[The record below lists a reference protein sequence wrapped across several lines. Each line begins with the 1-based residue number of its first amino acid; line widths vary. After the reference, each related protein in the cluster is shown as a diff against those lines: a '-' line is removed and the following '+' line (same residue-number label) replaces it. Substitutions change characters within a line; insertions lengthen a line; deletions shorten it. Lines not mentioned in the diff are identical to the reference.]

1 MMGTNPVPNKKLAI
15 FTATGCRACENAILD
30 IHYQVS
36 SLARYANI
44 VFWPYVSGSQ
54 WRDLDKQERIDVCFF
69 AGAIRSGSDRE
80 AALKLRE
87 KSRIM
92 VACGACA
99 AFGGMPGLVN
109 GSQGSGAGGQS
120 QRTMDN
126 KQQTH
131 EEWKPELPPLET
143 RVSALSQIVKVDYL
157 VPGCPP
163 TQNFLWAAIQS
174 LVCNGQSPARLS
186 FPASRLPDAIAQAIT
201 SGVLPPKG
209 SIFAGEKAV
218 CATCSRVKEEKRFAT
233 YKRPYQAYEESGRC
247 LLEQGLVCQGITTRE
262 GCGGLCTALGQPCRG
277 CFGKAEAVFDP
288 GAKMVSAISSTFD
301 SDDAKEIAALVDNF
315 VDLVGT
321 FYRYTLP
328 TQCALFSTPSKD

>member
-1 MMGTNPVPNKKLAI
+1 MGTNTVPNKKLAI

-36 SLARYANI
+36 SLSRYADI
-44 VFWPYVSGSQ
+44 AFWPYVLGSQ
-54 WRDLDKQERIDVCFF
+54 WRDLEKQESIDVCFF
-69 AGAIRSGSDRE
+69 AGAIRTGSDRE

-87 KSRIM
+87 KSRVM

-109 GSQGSGAGGQS
+109 ISQS

-126 KQQTH
+126 GQQTS
-131 EEWKPELPPLET
+131 EEKKPALPPLEP
-143 RVSALSQIVKVDYL
+143 RVLGLSQIVKVDYF

-163 TQNFLWAAIQS
+163 PQNFLWAAIQS

-186 FPASRLPDAIAQAIT
+186 FSAARLPEAIGQAIT
-201 SGVLPPKG
+201 SGILPPKG
-209 SIFAGEKAV
+209 SMFAGEKAV
-218 CATCSRVKEEKRFAT
+218 CATCSRVKEEKRFDA
-233 YKRPYQAYEESGRC
+233 YKRPYQAYEASGRC

-262 GCGGLCTALGQPCRG
+262 GCGGLCTAMGQPCRG
-277 CFGKAEAVFDP
+277 CFGKAEAIFDP
-288 GAKMVSAISSTFD
+288 GAKMVSAMSSTFD
-301 SDDAKEIAALVDNF
+301 SDDEQEIAALVDDF
-315 VDLVGT
+315 VDLMGT

>member
-1 MMGTNPVPNKKLAI
+1 MPNKKLAI

-36 SLARYANI
+36 SLARCADI
-44 VFWPYVSGSQ
+44 AFWPYVLGSQ
-54 WRDLDKQERIDVCFF
+54 WRDLEKQESIDVCFF
-69 AGAIRSGSDRE
+69 AGAIRTSSDRE

-109 GSQGSGAGGQS
+109 ISQSSVVSGQS

-126 KQQTH
+126 KQQTN
-131 EEWKPELPPLET
+131 EEEKPELPPLES
-143 RVSALSQIVKVDYL
+143 RVLGLPQIVKVDYL

-174 LVCNGQSPARLS
+174 LVCEAESPARLS
-186 FPASRLPDAIAQAIT
+186 FAASRLPETIGRAIT
-201 SGVLPPKG
+201 SGILPPKG

-218 CATCSRVKEEKRFAT
+218 CATCSRVKEEKRFET

-262 GCGGLCTALGQPCRG
+262 GCGGLCTAMGQPCRG
-277 CFGKAEAVFDP
+277 CFGKAEAIFDP

-301 SDDAKEIAALVDNF
+301 SDDAQEIAALVDDF
-315 VDLVGT
+315 VDLMGT

>member
-1 MMGTNPVPNKKLAI
+1 MGTNPVPNKKLAI

-36 SLARYANI
+36 SLARCADI
-44 VFWPYVSGSQ
+44 AFWPYMLGSEV
-54 WRDLDKQERIDVCFF
+54 RDLEKQESIDVCFF
-69 AGAIRSGSDRE
+69 AGAIRTSSDRE

-109 GSQGSGAGGQS
+109 ISQWSVVSGQS

-126 KQQTH
+126 KQQTN
-131 EEWKPELPPLET
+131 EEEKPELPPLES
-143 RVSALSQIVKVDYL
+143 RVLGLPQIVKVDYL

-186 FPASRLPDAIAQAIT
+186 FAASRLPEAIAQAIT
-201 SGVLPPKG
+201 SGILPPKG
-209 SIFAGEKAV
+209 SIFAGETAV
-218 CATCSRVKEEKRFAT
+218 CASCSRAKDQKRFET
-233 YKRPYQAYEESGRC
+233 YKRPYQAYEELGRC
-247 LLEQGLVCQGITTRE
+247 LLEQGLVCQGITTQE
-262 GCGGLCTALGQPCRG
+262 GCGGLCTAMGQPCRG
-277 CFGKAEAVFDP
+277 CFGKAEAIFDP

-301 SDDAKEIAALVDNF
+301 SDDAQEIAALVDDI